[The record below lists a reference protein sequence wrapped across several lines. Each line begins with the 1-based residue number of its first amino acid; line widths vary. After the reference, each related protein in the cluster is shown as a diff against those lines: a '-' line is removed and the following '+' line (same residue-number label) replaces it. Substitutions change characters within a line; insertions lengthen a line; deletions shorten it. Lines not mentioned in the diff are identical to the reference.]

1 MEVWSFVNELR
12 CPHCGEV
19 FEINESS
26 YASLVKQVRDA
37 EFERDLGARV
47 QAMHDKSVAEQK
59 LRDSEIENRHK
70 SEVDVLKQQIGDL
83 QNRLSSQESKHELA
97 VMQAVSEQKDH
108 VRELEQKLSAA
119 ELQSTVQLQAMRDG
133 YESKLRDKDEML
145 EYYKDLK
152 ARQSTKMVGESLEQ
166 HCEIEFNKLR
176 ALGFQHVYFEKDN
189 DARSG
194 SKGDYIYR
202 ECDADGTEILSIMFE
217 MKHEMDTTASKHKN
231 ADFFRELDKDRR
243 EKKCEYAILV
253 SLLESDSDLYNQGIV
268 DVSYRYEK
276 MYVVRPQFFI
286 PIITILRNAA
296 YHSLDYRRELAQV
309 RSQNLDVV
317 RFEEKLG
324 EFKDKFGRNYRIA
337 SEKFGAAIDD
347 IDKAIAA
354 LERTKKEL
362 MSSENNLRLANNKA
376 EDLTIRR
383 LTAGNPT
390 MQEMFNRPFGSSD

>member
-1 MEVWSFVNELR
+1 MNELK
-12 CPHCGEV
+12 CPHCGEA

-26 YASLVKQVRDA
+26 YASLVKQVHDA
-37 EFERDLGARV
+37 EFEKELGVRM
-47 QAMHDKSVAEQK
+47 QAMQDKNVAEQK

-70 SEVDVLKQQIGDL
+70 SEVDVLKRQIGDL

-108 VRELEQKLSAA
+108 VRELEQKLSAT
-119 ELQSTVQLQAMRDG
+119 ELQSTVQLQVMRDG

-253 SLLESDSDLYNQGIV
+253 SLLEADSDLYNQGIV